1 MYVYGMEGLA
11 GLQRERDCHVAA
23 GKSEMP
29 GDEPLIL
36 VIEDE
41 TLIRNSLVASL
52 IHAGYRVSQ
61 AATGCHGLGE
71 FVMQKPDAI
80 VLDLGL
86 PDVAGAEI
94 VRQVRERSAVPIVA
108 LSKTDTGGE
117 TAAAVD
123 AGANAVVADPFDTS
137 ELLSRLQHLL
147 SNRAPVEGEAEEN
160 HFTVGDLIVDL
171 TARRVTLKGRKLS
184 LTPPEFTLLATL
196 IHHSGRVVTY
206 RCLINQI
213 WHSQKFWQIAYL
225 KLLVSG
231 LRQKLEPDPVHPR
244 YVLTERG
251 VGYRLAAV

>member
-1 MYVYGMEGLA
+1 MRHSMSS
-11 GLQRERDCHVAA
+11 VAA
-23 GKSEMP
+23 GKSEMS
-29 GDEPLIL
+29 GNQPLIL

-41 TLIRNSLVASL
+41 TRIRNSLVASL

-71 FVMQKPDAI
+71 FAMQRPDAI
-80 VLDLGL
+80 LLDLRL

-108 LSKTDTGGE
+108 LSITDPGGE

-123 AGANAVVADPFDTS
+123 AGANAVITDPFDTG
-137 ELLSRLQHLL
+137 ELLGRLRHVLT
-147 SNRAPVEGEAEEN
+147 NRAPAECEAQEN
-160 HFTVGDLIVDL
+160 HFTVGDLSVDL
-171 TARRVTLKGRKLS
+171 TARRVTLKGRRIS
-184 LTPPEFTLLATL
+184 LTPPEFTLLTTL

-206 RCLINQI
+206 RSLINQI

-251 VGYRLAAV
+251 VGYRLAVD